1 MTSTLFTV
9 GCLTAIPI
17 AGSVA
22 EHLGSN
28 SGPNIGL
35 LKITV
40 YWWML
45 FGMVLRPIDAVN
57 AMQVNISIV
66 QKKENSESVEI
77 ARLQHEHGKWTSASS
92 LVLTVCL
99 TVVLIVVIA
108 FVFGVNEFARFAYMI
123 VYMAIIIVLA
133 IGFAF
138 GVLRNFA
145 KKISVVN
152 DAFMELKESDQSA

>member
-1 MTSTLFTV
+1 
-9 GCLTAIPI
+9 
-17 AGSVA
+17 
-22 EHLGSN
+22 
-28 SGPNIGL
+28 
-35 LKITV
+35 
-40 YWWML
+40 
-45 FGMVLRPIDAVN
+45 MVLGLIDAMN

-108 FVFGVNEFARFAYMI
+108 FVFGVNEFARFAYML
-123 VYMAIIIVLA
+123 VYMAIIIVSAL
-133 IGFAF
+133 GLAF
-138 GVLRNFA
+138 GVFRNFA

-152 DAFMELKESDQSA
+152 DALMDLKESDRSA